1 MRIST
6 NTIFE
11 MGSSRLSELQ
21 SGLVKLQQQLSTQRR
36 VLTPAD
42 DPVAAATA
50 LGVTQSLSMNEQF
63 GLNRQTAKSALGQE
77 ESVLRSVT
85 ELLQGVKDLI
95 VTGGNGAIEDEQRQY
110 LVAELRGRFDQLL
123 GLANSRDGSGN
134 YMFGGFKTASAP
146 FSQTPTGAQYS
157 GDQGQMQL
165 QVGASRYL
173 PLNDSGNTV
182 FEKIKTGNG
191 TFVTAQS
198 NRFDTTV
205 SPPVPVAPAAPNSG
219 SGIVGTGAIIDAT
232 KLTGHDYSVV
242 FSVIPSS
249 VPVNEFTPNTVSYAV
264 KDETT
269 GLYWNSA
276 TSTWGAAAPPA
287 PVPGA
292 VPPAPWTP
300 YVSGQA
306 ITFDGMQI
314 DVTGKPADGDSFSV
328 KPSRNQSVFTTINDL
343 ITTLSSGSTGATGQ
357 ANLTNG
363 LNAANNNI
371 DNALDNLLNVRAA
384 IGTRLNEIDVLD
396 SGGEDLN
403 IQYTETLRVLQDIDM
418 VETISSFTQQ
428 QLTLEAAQKSFMSIS
443 RLSLF
448 NHI

>member
-1 MRIST
+1 MRLST

-11 MGSSRLSELQ
+11 LGSSRISELQ

-85 ELLQGVKDLI
+85 ELLHGVKDLI

-182 FEKIKTGNG
+182 FEKIRTGNG

-198 NRFDTTV
+198 TKFNTGVT
-205 SPPVPVAPAAPNSG
+205 PPVPVVPAAPNGG
-219 SGIVGTGAIIDAT
+219 SGIVGTGAVVDAT
-232 KLTGHDYSVV
+232 KLTGNDYSVV

-249 VPVNEFTPNTVSYAV
+249 VPATPFTPDTVSYAI
-264 KDETT
+264 KNETT
-269 GLYWNSA
+269 GLFWNSA
-276 TSTWGAAAPPA
+276 TSTWGAAPPV
-287 PVPGA
+287 PVPGT

-300 YVSGQA
+300 YVGGQA
-306 ITFDGMQI
+306 IVFDGVQI

-328 KPSRNQSVFTTINDL
+328 KPSRNQSLFTTLNDL
-343 ITTLSSGSTGATGQ
+343 ITTLSSGSAGATGQ

-384 IGTRLNEIDVLD
+384 VGTRLSELEVLD

-403 IQYTETLRVLQDIDM
+403 IQYTESLRVLQDIDM
-418 VETISSFTQQ
+418 AETISSFTQQ
-428 QLTLEAAQKSFMSIS
+428 QFTLEAAQKSFMSIS

>member
-6 NTIFE
+6 NTIFQ

-21 SGLVKLQQQLSTQRR
+21 SGLVKLQQQLATQRR

-63 GLNRQTAKSALGQE
+63 GLNRQAAKSALGQE

-85 ELLQGVKDLI
+85 ELLHGVKDLI

-134 YMFGGFKTASAP
+134 YMFGGFKTATAP
-146 FSQTPTGAQYS
+146 FSQTPTGAQYN
-157 GDQGQMQL
+157 GDQGQRQL

-173 PLNDSGNTV
+173 PLNDTGNSI

-191 TFVTAQS
+191 TFFTAQS

-205 SPPVPVAPAAPNSG
+205 SPPVAIAPAAPNSG
-219 SGIVGTGAIIDAT
+219 SGIVGTGAVIDAT

-242 FSVIPSS
+242 FSVIPSA
-249 VPVNEFTPNTVSYAV
+249 VPATEFTQNTVSYAV

-269 GLYWNSA
+269 GQFWNSA
-276 TSTWGAAAPPA
+276 TSTWDAALPA
-287 PVPGA
+287 PVPGT
-292 VPPAPWTP
+292 VPAAPWTP

-314 DVTGKPADGDSFSV
+314 DVTGKPADGDSFSI

-343 ITTLSSGSTGATGQ
+343 ITTLESGSAGATGQ

-384 IGTRLNEIDVLD
+384 IGTRLNEIDALD

-403 IQYTETLRVLQDIDM
+403 IQYTETLRVLQEIDM
-418 VETISSFTQQ
+418 AETISSFTQQ

-448 NHI
+448 DHI